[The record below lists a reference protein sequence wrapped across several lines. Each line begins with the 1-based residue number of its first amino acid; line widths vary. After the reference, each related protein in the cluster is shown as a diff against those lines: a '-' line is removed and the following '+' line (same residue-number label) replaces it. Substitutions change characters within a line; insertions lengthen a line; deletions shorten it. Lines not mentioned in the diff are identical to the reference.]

1 MTSLLMPLHVTPDT
15 ERLPAAGA
23 RALER
28 LLARVGVA
36 VDLEA
41 RGPAEGLA
49 AGGAEVAVLRR
60 GAVDGLLRGADVV
73 VVFPGV

>member
-1 MTSLLMPLHVTPDT
+1 MALHVTAHA
-15 ERLPAAGA
+15 ERLPAPGVLAAEG
-23 RALER
+23 
-28 LLARVGVA
+28 LLARVAVR
-36 VDLEA
+36 VDLQA